1 MSNPNTADDDGV
13 QAKKLPS
20 SNITPESFIPLVMA
34 VMERDHVKHREL
46 ARRTGISE
54 SKISR
59 ILGLRRP
66 IDSTTLHIIF
76 EALGIDFMRALLA
89 VARFG
94 EWQHYFDPDVE
105 IIADLIDVLP
115 DCLTKA
121 RTGNTRIKISLPGAI
136 VLAERLSDMIAT
148 NDRETAQRQRE
159 RPIAGI

>member
-1 MSNPNTADDDGV
+1 MDNPEAKDDDCV
-13 QAKKLPS
+13 QALRPPVS
-20 SNITPESFIPLVMA
+20 SITPPTFLPLIA
-34 VMERDHVKHREL
+34 AIMERDHVKHREL
-46 ARRTGISE
+46 ARRTGLSE

-89 VARFG
+89 VGRFG
-94 EWQHYFDPDVE
+94 EWRHYFDPDVE

-115 DCLTKA
+115 ACLTKA
-121 RTGNTRIKISLPGAI
+121 RTGNTRIKISLPGTI

-148 NDRETAQRQRE
+148 NDRETAKRQRE